1 MSEWVDLIWIAHL
14 VSTWYMTGLI
24 WFVQLVHYPLMN
36 RVSPPNY
43 IAFQQAHMNRTVWA
57 VGPMMLLE
65 AVTAAALLF
74 VRPEGFSMILAITG
88 FILVLALWIS
98 SAVFQVPCH
107 LKLGK
112 GFDAVPHRRLV
123 RTNWIRTIAWS
134 LRSALLAGVLGGVW

>member
-1 MSEWVDLIWIAHL
+1 MSEWVELIWIVQL

-43 IAFQQAHMNRTVWA
+43 VAFQQAHMNRTVWA

-65 AVTAAALLF
+65 AITATLLLF
-74 VRPEGFSMILAITG
+74 TRPEIFSMNLALIG
-88 FILVLALWIS
+88 FGLVLVLWIS

-107 LKLGK
+107 FKLEK
-112 GFDAVPHRRLV
+112 GFDPVPHRRLV
-123 RTNWIRTIAWS
+123 QTNWIRTVAWS
-134 LRSALLAGVLGGVW
+134 LRSALLAGVLGGAW